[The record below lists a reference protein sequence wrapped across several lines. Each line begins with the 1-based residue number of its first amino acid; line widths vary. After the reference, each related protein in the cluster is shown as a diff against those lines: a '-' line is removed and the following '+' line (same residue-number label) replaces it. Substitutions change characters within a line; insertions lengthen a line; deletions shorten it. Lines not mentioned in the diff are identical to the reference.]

1 MTGVIGLS
9 VLLLPLAQDWYVD
22 GDAACGG
29 DGSDENPFCDLATAF
44 SADIAPG
51 DRIRIRDAANRYEG
65 ASMFGPDGSGTSVA
79 PVVLGPDDGASP
91 VFRSPVVLRDI
102 SHWTVEGI
110 TFDGTGIGNPPETA
124 MQIWGLFESVAG
136 ITVQDVRVHAWEPD
150 GNSASPVINIFVN
163 ETDPPI
169 TLTNLTVQRVMIDS
183 GRGQGIRVSRAMAPH
198 IVDNDISGLRCSVTA
213 IDDHHLFGIQVNN
226 SPGTVIEGNR
236 IHDFPPGCDLGAL
249 VRIQA
254 INVLG
259 SDGGRITR
267 NLIHD
272 IPGSDLF
279 GDGIHLHGSATNF
292 VVDHNVVLDV
302 AGCGLCA
309 GVDYGSGH
317 GTRFINNTVA
327 RTGDAALQIIEA
339 TDVEVTGNILIG
351 SGTVAIDVDDDPDPG
366 VGLVMDHNLLLN
378 PDSPDA
384 VGRWGDNVNLD
395 FAEWQ
400 AACGCD
406 AGSANEDPMLASDG
420 LPTDVTP
427 AADGPAV
434 DGSIEV
440 IGISEAF
447 HGDAVDIGAVE
458 PPRVVAASIAEAT
471 PDRIDVALD
480 NRVAPPLQPTAGCAG
495 WSVDINGESVG
506 LVDCVTEDEET
517 VIELAAPAVEG
528 DRVILVYAGAPITD
542 SAAIGG
548 GLGGHMPPAQISVDN
563 GAPPAMGTDDGDTD
577 DGGSTGAAD
586 DTGSDGGT
594 GSFTTGQPGTSGGG
608 VGSSSTGDGGA
619 DGDDGD
625 EVDDGGC
632 ACAHRARP
640 GLGWAAFV
648 LALARRRRKK
658 T

>member
-1 MTGVIGLS
+1 MTVTGVIGLS

-22 GDAACGG
+22 GDATCDG
-29 DGSDENPFCDLATAF
+29 DGTDEAPFCDLAAAF

-51 DRIRIRDAANRYEG
+51 DRIRIRDAADRYDG
-65 ASMFGPDGSGTSVA
+65 ATMFGPDGSGTNVA
-79 PVVLGPDDGASP
+79 PVVFGPDTGASP
-91 VFRSPVVLRDI
+91 VFRSPIVLRDI
-102 SHWTVEGI
+102 SYWTVEGI

-124 MQIWGLFESVAG
+124 LQIWGLNESVAG
-136 ITVQDVRVHAWEPD
+136 IIVQDVRVHAWEPD

-169 TLTNLTVQRVMIDS
+169 TLTDLTVQRVTIDS
-183 GRGQGIRVSRAMAPH
+183 GRGYGIRVNRAIAPH
-198 IVDNDISGLRCSVTA
+198 IVDNDISGVRCSVTA
-213 IDDHHLFGIQVNN
+213 IGDHHLFGIQVNN
-226 SPGTVIEGNR
+226 SPGAVIEGNR
-236 IHDFPPGCDLGAL
+236 VHDLPPGCDLGTL
-249 VRIQA
+249 IRIQA

-259 SDGGRITR
+259 SDGGRISR

-279 GDGIHLHGSATNF
+279 GDGIHLHGGATNF

-309 GVDYGSGH
+309 GVDYGNGH
-317 GTRFINNTVA
+317 GARFINNTVA
-327 RTGDAALQIIEA
+327 RTGDSALQIVEA

-378 PDSPDA
+378 PDAPGA
-384 VGRWGDNVNLD
+384 VGRWGNNTNLD

-406 AGSANEDPMLASDG
+406 AASANEDPMLAGGG
-420 LPTDVTP
+420 LVTDVTP
-427 AADGPAV
+427 AASGPAV

-440 IGISEAF
+440 TGISEAF

-458 PPRVVAASIAEAT
+458 PPRVIAASIAEET

-480 NRVAPPLQPTAGCAG
+480 NRVAPPLVPAAGCEG
-495 WSVDINGESVG
+495 WSVDVGGESVA
-506 LVDCVTEDEET
+506 LVDCVTMDEQM
-517 VIELAAPAVEG
+517 VIALAEPVAEG
-528 DRVILVYAGAPITD
+528 DRVLLVYAGTPITD

-548 GLGGHMPPAQISVDN
+548 GLGGHMPAAQITVDN
-563 GAPPAMGTDDGDTD
+563 GAPPAMGTDGGSTDEGD
-577 DGGSTGAAD
+577 STGAAD
-586 DTGSDGGT
+586 DTGTDGGT
-594 GSFTTGQPGTSGGG
+594 GSVTTGQPGTTG
-608 VGSSSTGDGGA
+608 VDPGSSTGDGGA
-619 DGDDGD
+619 DGDDAD
-625 EVDDGGC
+625 PVDDC

-640 GLGWAAFV
+640 GLGWAALV
-648 LALARRRRKK
+648 LAVARRRRKK
-658 T
+658 A